1 MCPIST
7 DLVCTTYLIYH
18 NTKIGM
24 IMIYIFLLYFSSSLN
39 TSTMKRLE
47 PEFYEE
53 MVQNTKGNVPER
65 VYFNKG
71 L

>member
-1 MCPIST
+1 
-7 DLVCTTYLIYH
+7 
-18 NTKIGM
+18 
-24 IMIYIFLLYFSSSLN
+24 
-39 TSTMKRLE
+39 MKRLE